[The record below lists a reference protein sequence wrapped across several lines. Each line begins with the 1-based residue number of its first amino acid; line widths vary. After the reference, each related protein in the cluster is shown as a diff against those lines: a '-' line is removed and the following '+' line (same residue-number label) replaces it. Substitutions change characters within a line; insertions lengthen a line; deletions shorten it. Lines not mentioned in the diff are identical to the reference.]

1 MIEGARLAWRIDM
14 YAPWVRAIRFLSAT
28 AERAAAVTAA
38 VADGIEQ
45 AIAPDAP
52 AADLAPADM
61 GPMGVAPTAAAP
73 PPPPPARA
81 QPARGDVAPARVAPA
96 EVVRVDALPLRP
108 EPAPVRSLVPLR
120 PGEGDAML
128 ESVIAHAVDAVV
140 IVDPIGT
147 ITYASPAFGR
157 VLALNEK
164 HLLGRN
170 VLDLVHP
177 DDATATRAALTS
189 VGSRD
194 ESAMNLELRAQ
205 HDDGSWRWLEATAT
219 NLLADPAV
227 RGVAIQL
234 RDVSERRRYE
244 DDLRH
249 RALHDTLTGL
259 PNRTLL
265 VDRLQVAIGRS
276 VRESRSIAVFFLDL
290 DSFKEVNDTLGHP
303 AGDDVLVGVGRRLT
317 ATARGE
323 DTVARFGGDEF
334 VMVLEHDQPDDWVTE
349 FAERLRSIFREPIR
363 AGRRLVPVTASIG
376 IATTSGLPSSPEV
389 LLRNADAAMYR
400 AKQSG
405 RDAYVVFDDSMISD
419 SNLAFVFD

>member
-1 MIEGARLAWRIDM
+1 
-14 YAPWVRAIRFLSAT
+14 
-28 AERAAAVTAA
+28 
-38 VADGIEQ
+38 
-45 AIAPDAP
+45 
-52 AADLAPADM
+52 
-61 GPMGVAPTAAAP
+61 
-73 PPPPPARA
+73 
-81 QPARGDVAPARVAPA
+81 
-96 EVVRVDALPLRP
+96 
-108 EPAPVRSLVPLR
+108 
-120 PGEGDAML
+120 
-128 ESVIAHAVDAVV
+128 V

-147 ITYASPAFGR
+147 MTYASPAFGR
-157 VLALNEK
+157 MLAVSEQD
-164 HLLGRN
+164 LLGRN
-170 VLDLVHP
+170 MHDLVHP

-189 VGSRD
+189 VGTRD
-194 ESAMNLELRAQ
+194 ESAMNLELRAR

-227 RGVAIQL
+227 HGIAIQL

-265 VDRLQVAIGRS
+265 LDRMEVAIGRS
-276 VRESRSIAVFFLDL
+276 AREARSIAVFFVDL
-290 DSFKEVNDTLGHP
+290 DTFKEVNDTLGHP
-303 AGDDVLVGVGRRLT
+303 AGDEVLVGVARRLT

-334 VMVLEHDQPDDWVTE
+334 VMVLEHDQPIEWIME
-349 FAERLRSIFREPIR
+349 FAERLRSVFREPIR

-376 IATTSGLPSSPEV
+376 IAVSTGTTSTPET

-405 RDAYVVFDDSMISD
+405 RDAYVLFDDSMIDD
-419 SNLAFVFD
+419 SKLSFVFD